1 MPLHQLVSLAV
12 SWNVSPMAQNVPPFH
27 VVLIV
32 HAHQPSGNFEH
43 VFEECY
49 KTSYD
54 AFLCLVEEHPRIR
67 LALHYSGPLL
77 QWIEK
82 NHPEYFE
89 RLRRLVALG
98 QVELIGGGFY
108 EPILIS
114 IPEADRHEQITRLAD
129 YIEKHFGKRP
139 TGAWLAERVW
149 EPQLPSSLAAAN
161 VSYTLV
167 DDLPFLAAGFEAQEL
182 FGPYIAEDCGKSVWL
197 FPGLK
202 ALRYLIPFRKVEEC
216 VAYFK
221 NAAITHPGGAA
232 AFGDDMEKFGVW
244 PGTFEHCY
252 TDGWLNDFF
261 TALEENADWLKTVTP
276 SECIASHVP
285 LGRADLPTASYAE
298 MMEWV
303 LPTSTRLRYFALHK
317 EFSSRP
323 DVMEFIRGAGWR
335 GFFRKY
341 AESNLLHKK
350 MLRVSACV
358 AGVPPRRA
366 SAEHT
371 SQVQEAR
378 DRLLRGQ
385 GNDAYWHGVFGGLY
399 APHLRTELWRNLV
412 RAETLVDQL
421 TPGNSVPRVE
431 FLDYDADGDSELLFS
446 APEYQ
451 ALLKPSD
458 GATLSAFDFRPAAAT
473 LINSMKRRPEAY
485 HSRLREA
492 ATSTP
497 NASAAVSIHDQVRVK
512 EPNLERFLQYDHFA
526 RHAFRLIFFDPI
538 RTFDEYEKLQLK
550 ELPGPAAGDFQ
561 IRHSSSNYAVLVHEQ
576 ILPEFAVDPAK
587 PPRMVITKHFLF
599 GPAPQGC
606 EVSCDI
612 SFTLTSPLNA
622 PLRLGLESVIN
633 LLAPTEGNRFF
644 ETPTGHQNLRYSG
657 SLPSPLLRM
666 EDGWQRVRI
675 TLHASGSEAFWVAP
689 IETVSESEGGFERVY
704 QGSQIL
710 ALWRPDVTKKTSFS
724 ARLMWRIESL

>member
-1 MPLHQLVSLAV
+1 MKP
-12 SWNVSPMAQNVPPFH
+12 NVPAFH

-32 HAHQPSGNFEH
+32 HAHQPAGNFEH

-49 KTSYD
+49 LNSYD
-54 AFLCLVEEHPRIR
+54 AFLSLVEKHPAIR

-77 QWIEK
+77 LWIEK
-82 NHPEYFE
+82 HHPEYFE
-89 RLRRLVALG
+89 RLRKLVASG

-114 IPEADRHEQITRLAD
+114 IPEADRHEQIVRLAD

-149 EPQLPSSLAAAN
+149 EPQLPSTLSSAN

-167 DDLPFLAAGFEAQEL
+167 DDLPFLAAGFESQEL

-202 ALRYLIPFRKVEEC
+202 ELRYLIPFRKVEEC
-216 VAYFK
+216 IAYFRD
-221 NAAITHPGGAA
+221 AAKVHPGGSA
-232 AFGDDMEKFGVW
+232 AFGDDMEKFGCW

-252 TDGWLNDFF
+252 TDGWLEDFLS
-261 TALEENADWLKTVTP
+261 ALEDNADWLKTLTP

-285 LGRADLPTASYAE
+285 LGRADLPTASYEE

-303 LPTSTRLRYFALHK
+303 LPTNTRLKYFGLHK
-317 EFSSRP
+317 EFSARP
-323 DVMEFIRGAGWR
+323 DVLAFLRGAGWR

-358 AGVPPRRA
+358 TAVPPRR
-366 SAEHT
+366 SSPEHT
-371 SQVQEAR
+371 SQMQEAR
-378 DRLLRGQ
+378 DRMLRGQ

-412 RAETLVDQL
+412 RAETIVDQL
-421 TPGNSVPRVE
+421 TPGGSVPHVE
-431 FLDYDADGDSELLFS
+431 FLDYDADGHSELLFS
-446 APEYQ
+446 SPEYQ

-458 GATLSAFDFRPAAAT
+458 GATLSAFDFRPTAST
-473 LINSMKRRPEAY
+473 LINSMQRRPEAY

-492 ATSTP
+492 AASTP
-497 NASAAVSIHDQVRVK
+497 APGVAVSIHDQVRVK
-512 EPNLERFLQYDHFA
+512 EPNLERFLQYDRFP
-526 RHAFRLIFFDPI
+526 RHAFRLFFFEPS
-538 RTFDEYEKLQLK
+538 RTFGDYEKLQMK
-550 ELPGPAAGDFQ
+550 ELAGPAAGDFE
-561 IRHSSSNYAVLVHEQ
+561 IRHSSANYAVLVLDQ
-576 ILPEFAVDPAK
+576 TLPPEFGADPAN
-587 PPRMVITKHFLF
+587 PPRLVITKHFLF

-606 EVSCDI
+606 EVSCDV
-612 SFTLTSPLNA
+612 SFTLSSPLA
-622 PLRLGLESVIN
+622 VPLRFGVESVIN
-633 LLAPTEGNRFF
+633 LLAPIEADRFF
-644 ETPTGHQNLRYSG
+644 ETPSGHQNLRFSG
-657 SLPSPLLRM
+657 ALPAPILRV
-666 EDGWQRVRI
+666 EDGWQRLRI
-675 TLHASGSEAFWVAP
+675 TLHAPGCEEFWVAP

-704 QGSQIL
+704 QGSQIF
-710 ALWRPDVTKKTSFS
+710 ALWRPDLMKKTSFS
-724 ARLMWRIESL
+724 ARLMWRVESLSSHSV

>member
-1 MPLHQLVSLAV
+1 MTQS
-12 SWNVSPMAQNVPPFH
+12 VPALH
-27 VVLIV
+27 VVLII

-49 KTSYD
+49 QNSYN
-54 AFLCLVEEHPRIR
+54 AFLSLVEKHPRIR
-67 LALHYSGPLL
+67 MALHYSGPLL
-77 QWIEK
+77 LWIEK

-89 RLRRLVALG
+89 RLRKLVTSG

-114 IPEADRHEQITRLAD
+114 IPEADRHVQIIRLAD

-149 EPQLPSSLAAAN
+149 EPQLPSSLANAN
-161 VSYTLV
+161 VGYTLV
-167 DDLPFLAAGFEAQEL
+167 DDLPFLAAGFEPQEL
-182 FGPYIAEDCGKSVWL
+182 FGPYVAEDCGKSVWL

-202 ALRYLIPFRKVEEC
+202 ELRYLIPFRKVEEC
-216 VAYFK
+216 ITYFK
-221 NAAITHPGGAA
+221 DAAHALPGGTV

-244 PGTFEHCY
+244 PGTFAHCY
-252 TDGWLNDFF
+252 TDGWLKDFF
-261 TALEENADWLKTVTP
+261 AALEENGDWLKTVTP
-276 SECIASHVP
+276 SECVASHMP

-303 LPTSTRLRYFALHK
+303 LPTNTRLRYFALQK
-317 EFSSRP
+317 EFSIRP
-323 DVMEFIRGAGWR
+323 DLLAFLRGSGWR

-358 AGVPPRRA
+358 AAVPPRR
-366 SAEHT
+366 SSPEHT
-371 SQVQEAR
+371 AQMQEAR

-385 GNDAYWHGVFGGLY
+385 GNDGYWHGVFGGLY

-412 RAETLVDQL
+412 RAETIVDQL
-421 TPGNSVPRVE
+421 TPGGSLPRIE
-431 FLDYDADGDSELLFS
+431 FLDYDADGHSELLFS

-458 GATLSAFDFRPAAAT
+458 GATLAAFDFRPSSAT
-473 LINSMKRRPEAY
+473 LINSVRRRPEAY

-492 ATSTP
+492 AASTAP
-497 NASAAVSIHDQVRVK
+497 SAGTAVSIHDQVRVK
-512 EPNLERFLQYDHFA
+512 EPNLERFLRYDRFA
-526 RHAFRLIFFDPI
+526 RHAFRLLFFEPL
-538 RTFDEYEKLQLK
+538 RTPGDYEKLQLK
-550 ELPGPAAGDFQ
+550 ELCGPASGDFE
-561 IRHSSSNYAVLVHEQ
+561 IRHSSANYAVLVREHV
-576 ILPEFAVDPAK
+576 LPEYATDSAN
-587 PPRMVITKHFLF
+587 PPRMLITKHFLF

-612 SFTLTSPLNA
+612 SFTLTSPLST
-622 PLRLGLESVIN
+622 PLGFGVESVIN
-633 LLAPTEGNRFF
+633 LLAPTEPDRFF
-644 ETPTGHQNLRYSG
+644 ETPTGPQNLRFAG
-657 SLPSPLLRM
+657 SLPAPLLRL
-666 EDGWQRVRI
+666 EDGWQRLRI
-675 TLHASGSEAFWVAP
+675 TIHAPGSEEFWVAP

-710 ALWRPDVTKKTSFS
+710 ALWRPDLAKKTSFS
-724 ARLMWRIESL
+724 ARLMWRVESL

>member
-1 MPLHQLVSLAV
+1 MSQP
-12 SWNVSPMAQNVPPFH
+12 VPPFH
-27 VVLIV
+27 VLLIV

-49 KTSYD
+49 LHSYE
-54 AFLCLVEEHPRIR
+54 AFLTLIERHPRIR

-77 QWIEK
+77 LWIEK
-82 NHPEYFE
+82 NHPEYFN
-89 RLRRLVALG
+89 RLRTLVASD
-98 QVELIGGGFY
+98 QVELMGGGFY

-114 IPEADRHEQITRLAD
+114 IPEEDRLEQLSRLAG

-161 VSYTLV
+161 VGYTLV
-167 DDLPFLAAGFEAQEL
+167 DDLPFLAAGFDPQEL

-202 ALRYLIPFRKVEEC
+202 ELRYLIPFRKVEESI
-216 VAYFK
+216 AYFRS
-221 NAAITHPGGAA
+221 AAQQHPGGVA

-244 PGTFEHCY
+244 PGTFQHCY
-252 TDGWLNDFF
+252 GDGWLEEFF
-261 TALEENADWLKTVTP
+261 TALEENSSWLKTVTP
-276 SECIASHVP
+276 GQCMATHVP

-303 LPTSTRLRYFALHK
+303 LPTSTRLHFYGLQK
-317 EFSSRP
+317 EFSGRT
-323 DVMEFIRGAGWR
+323 DVLTFLRGSGWR

-341 AESNLLHKK
+341 PESNLLHKK

-358 AGVPPRRA
+358 AAVPPRRSSPEH
-366 SAEHT
+366 SA
-371 SQVQEAR
+371 QIQQAR
-378 DRLLRGQ
+378 DQLLRGQ

-412 RAETLVDQL
+412 RAESLVDHL
-421 TPGNSVPRVE
+421 SPWGGLPRVE
-431 FLDYDADGDSELLFS
+431 YLDYDADGDSELLFS

-458 GATLSAFDFRPAAAT
+458 GATLAAFDFRPSAAT
-473 LINSMKRRPEAY
+473 LINSLQRRPEAY

-492 ATSTP
+492 ASATP
-497 NASAAVSIHDQVRVK
+497 ASGSAISIHDQVRVK
-512 EPNLERFLQYDHFA
+512 EPNLERYLRYDRYP
-526 RHAFRLIFFDPI
+526 RHSFRLLLFTTSKTCRD
-538 RTFDEYEKLQLK
+538 YEALQLN
-550 ELPGPAAGDFQ
+550 EVPGLAASAFE
-561 IRHSSSNYAVLVHEQ
+561 IRHTSGNYADLVHEQ
-576 ILPEFAVDPAK
+576 SLPEFAVDATN
-587 PPRMVITKHFLF
+587 PPRLTVAKHYLF

-606 EVSCDI
+606 EVSCDVTFKL
-612 SFTLTSPLNA
+612 SA
-622 PLRLGLESVIN
+622 PLAVPLQLGVESVIN
-633 LLAPTEGNRFF
+633 LLAPTEPDRFF
-644 ETPTGHQNLRYSG
+644 ETSTGHQNLRFTG
-657 SLPSPLLRM
+657 ALPGPLLRM
-666 EDGWQRVRI
+666 EDGWQRVRV
-675 TLHASGSEAFWVAP
+675 TLHAPGTGEFWVAP

-710 ALWRPDVTKKTSFS
+710 GLWQMDLTKKTLFS
-724 ARLMWRIESL
+724 VRLMWRVEAF